1 MKIKIS
7 LMLLILISFLNMGA
21 ISKQQMI
28 NKSFYKIENSML
40 NKSQFEENGV
50 KIQFKTKRSIEEE
63 YLLIKQNLINNIQ
76 GIYSEVD
83 KNKFGILNNN
93 FNISANLWSVDNY
106 TYVEVILI
114 NTNSEY
120 KIEYLQNILKTLSDK
135 TSENIQMFLYY
146 KGKVENISSDKFRN
160 WLNASQ
166 DIKDLDI
173 IEINNGYTGTGSL
186 KDGEKVN
193 FALSNYNTDSYVIIA
208 TPIIFTTY

>member
-1 MKIKIS
+1 MRIKIS

-28 NKSFYKIENSML
+28 NKSFYEIENSML

-208 TPIIFTTY
+208 TPIVFTTY

>member
-1 MKIKIS
+1 MKIKVS

-28 NKSFYKIENSML
+28 NKSFYEIENSML

-83 KNKFGILNNN
+83 KNKFEILNNN

-106 TYVEVILI
+106 TYVEVTLI
-114 NTNSEY
+114 NTNFKY
-120 KIEYLQNILKTLSDK
+120 KIEYLKNILKTLSDK

-146 KGKVENISSDKFRN
+146 KGKVENISSDKFKN

-166 DIKDLDI
+166 DIEDLDI

>member
-1 MKIKIS
+1 MKFKIS
-7 LMLLILISFLNMGA
+7 LMLLILISFFNMGA

-28 NKSFYKIENSML
+28 NKSFYEIENSML

-50 KIQFKTKRSIEEE
+50 KIQFKTKVSIEEE
-63 YLLIKQNLINNIQ
+63 YSLIKQSLISNIQ
-76 GIYSEVD
+76 GIYTEID
-83 KNKFGILNNN
+83 RNKFEILNNN
-93 FNISANLWSVDNY
+93 FNISANLWCVDNY

-114 NTNSEY
+114 NTNSQY
-120 KIEYLQNILKTLSDK
+120 KIEYLKNILKSLSDK
-135 TSENIQMFLYY
+135 KSENIQMFLYY
-146 KGKVENISSDKFRN
+146 KGKVENISNDKFRD

-166 DIKDLDI
+166 YIKNIDI
-173 IEINNGYTGTGSL
+173 IKINNGYTGTGSL